1 MGQAGHM
8 EERSRLAAPSDATHS
23 MGVNADLWQT
33 CSRVLTE
40 CRRIRSFAAE
50 LRSVVA
56 SLEDAGTRHALEQHA
71 RSLEHAAALGDVAAA
86 SLTDRRSRH
95 H

>member
-1 MGQAGHM
+1 MD
-8 EERSRLAAPSDATHS
+8 ERPAAPTRTEHAHGAG
-23 MGVNADLWQT
+23 GVNADVWQT

-50 LRSVVA
+50 LRAVIG
-56 SLEDAGTRHALEQHA
+56 SLEDAAMRHALEQHA

-86 SLTDRRSRH
+86 SLTDRRSRPG
-95 H
+95 